1 MNEAWKYRLGALRD
15 SLLEVL
21 LSWEPFAVSAVLLVQ
36 DLDQPRT

>member
-21 LSWEPFAVSAVLLVQ
+21 LSWEPFAVSEELLAQ